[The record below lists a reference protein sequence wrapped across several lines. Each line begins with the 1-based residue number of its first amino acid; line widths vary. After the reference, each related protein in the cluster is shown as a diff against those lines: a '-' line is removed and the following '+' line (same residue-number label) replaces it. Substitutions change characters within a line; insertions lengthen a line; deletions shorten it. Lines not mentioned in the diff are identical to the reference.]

1 MIIQI
6 FLFAAILIFSALLAG
21 TTNYGIHSQAN
32 AQTVVSPDLAKVLI
46 DSAMQALQSGDIKK
60 TVMHLGAAEQ
70 EVILAVTEDTRNNNS
85 NNYFSLETILLV
97 KDAIQSLQNSNDT
110 TKALVFLDLAERQLG
125 EALLNI
131 ENANVSAATASIP
144 RDTFLIYSNPSYGIR
159 MQYQYNWVV
168 EGTSYPTGA
177 GGVQI
182 TSFYLPDTSIGLP
195 YFRIGADNLSKEF
208 PQPATVS
215 VNEYLNRSLEQK
227 NSTGFPGF
235 KLLES
240 DTHNSLAGNRA
251 YTIVWTYTNPSYGI
265 RKSIE
270 IGTIIGNKGYF
281 VDYTAA
287 EGKFQNYLPLVQKMI
302 NSFEIINSTTG
313 VNYSTSS
320 HRQTIN
326 G

>member
-6 FLFAAILIFSALLAG
+6 FLFTAILIFSALLAG
-21 TTNYGIHSQAN
+21 TINYGIYSQAN

-46 DSAMQALQSGDIKK
+46 DSAMQALQSGNIKK

-70 EVILAVTEDTRNNNS
+70 EVALAATEDNRNNNT
-85 NNYFSLETILLV
+85 NNYSSLEIILLV
-97 KDAIQSLQNSNDT
+97 KDAIQSLENSNDT

-131 ENANVSAATASIP
+131 ATANVSAATATIP

-208 PQPATVS
+208 PQSSTIS
-215 VNEYLNRSLEQK
+215 VNDYLNRSLQHK

-240 DTHNSLAGNRA
+240 DIQNSLAGNRA
-251 YTIVWTYTNPSYGI
+251 YTIIWTYTNPTYGI

-270 IGTIIGNKGYF
+270 IGTIIGSKGYF

-287 EGKFQNYLPLVQKMI
+287 EGKFQNYLPVVHKMI
-302 NSFEIINSTTG
+302 SSFEIINSTTG
-313 VNYSTSS
+313 VNNSTSNY
-320 HRQTIN
+320 RQTIN

>member
-6 FLFAAILIFSALLAG
+6 FLFAAILICSALLVG
-21 TTNYGIHSQAN
+21 TTNYGIYHQAT
-32 AQTVVSPDLAKVLI
+32 AQTVTSHDLAKVLI

-70 EVILAVTEDTRNNNS
+70 EVILAVTDENRNNYS
-85 NNYFSLETILLV
+85 NNYSSLETILLV
-97 KDAIQSLQNSNDT
+97 KDAIQSLENGNDT
-110 TKALVFLDLAERQLG
+110 TKAFVFLDLAERQLG
-125 EALLNI
+125 EVLLNI
-131 ENANVSAATASIP
+131 ANANLSTTAAIP

-159 MQYQYNWVV
+159 MQYQYNWAV
-168 EGTSYPTGA
+168 EGTSYPTGT

-208 PQPATVS
+208 PLSSTIS
-215 VNEYLNRSLEQK
+215 VNDYLNRSLEHK

-235 KLLES
+235 KLLEA
-240 DTHNSLAGNRA
+240 DTQNNLAHNRA
-251 YTIVWTYTNPSYGI
+251 YTIVWTYINPTYGI

-270 IGTIIGNKGYF
+270 IGTIIGSKGYF

-287 EGKFQNYLPLVQKMI
+287 EGKFQNYLPVVQKMI

-320 HRQTIN
+320 YRLTVD

>member
-6 FLFAAILIFSALLAG
+6 FLFTATLIFSALLAG
-21 TTNYGIHSQAN
+21 TTNYGIYSEAN

-70 EVILAVTEDTRNNNS
+70 EVILAVTDENRNNYS
-85 NNYFSLETILLV
+85 NNYSSLETILLV

-110 TKALVFLDLAERQLG
+110 TKALIFLDLAERQLG
-125 EALLNI
+125 EVLLNI
-131 ENANVSAATASIP
+131 ANANLSTTAAIP

-159 MQYQYNWVV
+159 MQYQYNRVL

-208 PQPATVS
+208 PPSSTIS
-215 VNEYLNRSLEQK
+215 VNDYLNRSLEHK

-235 KLLES
+235 KLLKS
-240 DTHNSLAGNRA
+240 DTQNSLAGNRA
-251 YTIVWTYTNPSYGI
+251 YTIVWTYTNPTYGI

-270 IGTIIGNKGYF
+270 IGTIIGGKGYF

-287 EGKFQNYLPLVQKMI
+287 EGKFQNYLPVVQKMI
-302 NSFEIINSTTG
+302 NSFEIINLPTG
-313 VNYSTSS
+313 VNNSTSS
-320 HRQTIN
+320 YRQTVK

>member
-6 FLFAAILIFSALLAG
+6 FLFAAILIILALLVG
-21 TTNYGIHSQAN
+21 TINYGIYSQAN
-32 AQTVVSPDLAKVLI
+32 ALTVVSPDLAKVLV
-46 DSAMQALQSGDIKK
+46 DSGVQALQSGNIKK

-70 EVILAVTEDTRNNNS
+70 EVILAVTEENRNNNS
-85 NNYFSLETILLV
+85 NNYSSLETILLV
-97 KDAIQSLQNSNDT
+97 KDAIHSLENSNDT

-125 EALLNI
+125 EDLLNI
-131 ENANVSAATASIP
+131 ANANLSTSTAIP
-144 RDTFLIYSNPSYGIR
+144 RDTFLIYSSPSYGLR
-159 MQYQYNWVV
+159 MQYQYNWVL

-195 YFRIGADNLSKEF
+195 YLRIGVDNLSKEF
-208 PQPATVS
+208 PQSSTISA
-215 VNEYLNRSLEQK
+215 NDYLNRSLEHK

-240 DTHNSLAGNRA
+240 DTHNNLAHHPA
-251 YTIVWTYTNPSYGI
+251 YTIVWTYTNPTYGI

-270 IGTIIGNKGYF
+270 MGTIIGNKGYF

-287 EGKFQNYLPLVQKMI
+287 EGKFQYYLPVVQKMI

-313 VNYSTSS
+313 VSNSTSS
-320 HRQTIN
+320 YRQMIN

>member
-6 FLFAAILIFSALLAG
+6 FLFTATLIFSALLAG
-21 TTNYGIHSQAN
+21 TTNYFIYPQAS
-32 AQTVVSPDLAKVLI
+32 AQTVASPDLAKVLI
-46 DSAMQALQSGDIKK
+46 DSAVQALQTGNIKK

-85 NNYFSLETILLV
+85 NNYSSLETILLV
-97 KDAIQSLQNSNDT
+97 KDAIHSLENSNDT

-125 EALLNI
+125 EDLLNI
-131 ENANVSAATASIP
+131 ANANLSTSTAIP
-144 RDTFLIYSNPSYGIR
+144 RDTFLIYSSPSYGLR
-159 MQYQYNWVV
+159 MQYQYNWVL

-195 YFRIGADNLSKEF
+195 YLRIGVDNLSKEF
-208 PQPATVS
+208 PQSSTISA
-215 VNEYLNRSLEQK
+215 NDYLNRSLEHK

-320 HRQTIN
+320 HRQTID

>member
-6 FLFAAILIFSALLAG
+6 FLFAATLITSALVAG
-21 TTNYGIHSQAN
+21 TTNYGIYPQAT
-32 AQTVVSPDLAKVLI
+32 AQTVASPDLAKVLI
-46 DSAMQALQSGDIKK
+46 DSAIQALQTGNIKK

-70 EVILAVTEDTRNNNS
+70 EVILAVTEESGNNNS
-85 NNYFSLETILLV
+85 NNYSSLETILLV
-97 KDAIQSLQNSNDT
+97 KDAIQSLENGNDT

-125 EALLNI
+125 EVLLNI
-131 ENANVSAATASIP
+131 ANANVSAATIP

-195 YFRIGADNLSKEF
+195 FFRIGADNLSKEF
-208 PQPATVS
+208 PQSSTIS
-215 VNEYLNRSLEQK
+215 VNDYLNRSLEHK

-240 DTHNSLAGNRA
+240 DTQNGLAGNRA
-251 YTIVWTYTNPSYGI
+251 YTIVWTYTNPTYGI

-287 EGKFQNYLPLVQKMI
+287 EGKFQSYLPVVQKMI

-313 VNYSTSS
+313 ANNSTSCY
-320 HRQTIN
+320 RQTVN
-326 G
+326 D

>member
-6 FLFAAILIFSALLAG
+6 FLFTAILIFSTLLAG
-21 TTNYGIHSQAN
+21 TTNYGIYSHAN

-70 EVILAVTEDTRNNNS
+70 EVILAVTDE
-85 NNYFSLETILLV
+85 NYSSLETILLV
-97 KDAIQSLQNSNDT
+97 KDAIQYLQNSNDT
-110 TKALVFLDLAERQLG
+110 TKSLVFLDLAERQLG
-125 EALLNI
+125 EDLLNI
-131 ENANVSAATASIP
+131 THANLSTTAAIP
-144 RDTFLIYSNPSYGIR
+144 RDTFLVYSNPSYGIR

-168 EGTSYPTGA
+168 EGTSHPSGA
-177 GGVQI
+177 AGVQI

-195 YFRIGADNLSKEF
+195 YFRIGEDNLSKEF

-215 VNEYLNRSLEQK
+215 VNEYLNRSLEHK

>member
-6 FLFAAILIFSALLAG
+6 FLFPAILIFSALFAG
-21 TTNYGIHSQAN
+21 NTNYGIYPQLN
-32 AQTVVSPDLAKVLI
+32 AQTVASPDLAKVLI
-46 DSAMQALQSGDIKK
+46 DRAIQALQSGNIKK

-70 EVILAVTEDTRNNNS
+70 EVILAVTEDNRNNNS
-85 NNYFSLETILLV
+85 NNYSSLETILLV

-110 TKALVFLDLAERQLG
+110 TKALVFLDLSERQLG
-125 EALLNI
+125 EDLLNI
-131 ENANVSAATASIP
+131 ANANLSTTAAIP

-159 MQYQYNWVV
+159 MQYQYNWVL
-168 EGTSYPTGA
+168 EGTSYPSGT

-195 YFRIGADNLSKEF
+195 YFRIGTDNLSKEF
-208 PQPATVS
+208 PQLSRIS
-215 VNEYLNRSLEQK
+215 VNDYLNRSLEHK
-227 NSTGFPGF
+227 SSTGFPGF

-240 DTHNSLAGNRA
+240 DRQNSLAGNRA
-251 YTIVWTYTNPSYGI
+251 YTIIWTYTNPTYGM

-270 IGTIIGNKGYF
+270 IGTIIGGKGYF

-287 EGKFQNYLPLVQKMI
+287 EGKFQKYLPVVQKMI

-313 VNYSTSS
+313 VNSSTSS
-320 HRQTIN
+320 YRQTIY